1 MTTLRRRTPS
11 TTDPAPGLQAAQPNA
26 ERSRCTRRRF
36 IHRLLQAICVVALP
50 PPGRTGENSAPTPR
64 YRIGVCDWMILQR
77 QKPRAFSLAAEL
89 GADGVEV
96 DMGPLGT
103 RDTFENALAD
113 PAFRQRFLET
123 AREHRLTLCSLAMSG
138 FYAQSFAER
147 PTVPRMIEDAIQT
160 AVALGVRVLFL
171 PLGVPCDLVRRPE
184 LRPVVIERLRLAASR
199 AEQAGVVIGVETF
212 LPAAEELR
220 LLREVGSPAVRS
232 YFNFAQ
238 ATKHDRD
245 IVAELETLGPANLIQ
260 IHATNEDGYR
270 LPEDPRVDLPR
281 IRRALDAM
289 GWRGWLV
296 VERSRDKNKPR
307 DIHHNFATNIAH
319 LKKIFGNTSPQTS
332 PASGAL

>member
-1 MTTLRRRTPS
+1 
-11 TTDPAPGLQAAQPNA
+11 
-26 ERSRCTRRRF
+26 
-36 IHRLLQAICVVALP
+36 
-50 PPGRTGENSAPTPR
+50 
-64 YRIGVCDWMILQR
+64 
-77 QKPRAFSLAAEL
+77 
-89 GADGVEV
+89 
-96 DMGPLGT
+96 
-103 RDTFENALAD
+103 
-113 PAFRQRFLET
+113 
-123 AREHRLTLCSLAMSG
+123 
-138 FYAQSFAER
+138 
-147 PTVPRMIEDAIQT
+147 MIEDAIQT

-199 AEQAGVVIGVETF
+199 AEQAGVVIGVETS

-245 IVAELETLGPANLIQ
+245 IVAELETLGPENLIQ

-319 LKKIFGNTSPQTS
+319 LKKVFGNTSPQTS